1 MEDYR
6 LARKKTMESKQVLRA
21 LVAYTLFND
30 EECFAC
36 LDLSI
41 WWTAQ
46 AISYNVDF
54 LDKQVRGGRKSILG
68 MHSLWRKGNLKSF

>member
-6 LARKKTMESKQVLRA
+6 LARKKTVESKQVLRA

-36 LDLSI
+36 LDFSI
-41 WWTAQ
+41 
-46 AISYNVDF
+46 
-54 LDKQVRGGRKSILG
+54 
-68 MHSLWRKGNLKSF
+68 